1 MISYELL
8 PHEYSYALYLSY
20 EYDLHPYDSMILN
33 MVSERYPRDEVEDY
47 ASAYGSK
54 NCEENQVQED
64 DSSSDFASMEN
75 KDPEIVFG
83 NFHEEPNLEKAH
95 TLSINPSIEGN
106 SIEIG
111 SITCFINPVISQSTV
126 PAFSSPIKVEHQYG
140 GNVQFSQDHDHNSN
154 KGETF
159 SDFLLFSSESITF
172 FSYYRDYGIIVFD
185 PGGALFTLPCYA
197 VYKISFGLLWMPWD
211 RGRKPFDIDS
221 LRCFLSMITEKHNL
235 EKIIGGSGESDWF
248 CTGDQDPSC
257 LIPNASGPPPNC
269 SKIVLNADLQRN
281 IVKQASSLAKES
293 FQKQIN

>member
-8 PHEYSYALYLSY
+8 PHE
-20 EYDLHPYDSMILN
+20 
-33 MVSERYPRDEVEDY
+33 DEVEDY
-47 ASAYGSK
+47 ASAYGSE
-54 NCEENQVQED
+54 NCEEDQVQED
-64 DSSSDFASMEN
+64 GSSSDFASMEN

-126 PAFSSPIKVEHQYG
+126 PAFSSPIKVELQYG

-185 PGGALFTLPCYA
+185 PGEHYLRFHVTQYTKFRF
-197 VYKISFGLLWMPWD
+197 VYYGCLGIEGGNRLISIVFV
-211 RGRKPFDIDS
+211 
-221 LRCFLSMITEKHNL
+221 
-235 EKIIGGSGESDWF
+235 IIGGSGESDWF

-269 SKIVLNADLQRN
+269 SKIVLFTGFG
-281 IVKQASSLAKES
+281 I
-293 FQKQIN
+293 